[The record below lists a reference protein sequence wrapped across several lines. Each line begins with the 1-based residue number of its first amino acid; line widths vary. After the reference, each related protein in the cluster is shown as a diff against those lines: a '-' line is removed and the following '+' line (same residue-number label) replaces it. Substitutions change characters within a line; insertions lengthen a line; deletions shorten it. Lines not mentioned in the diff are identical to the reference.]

1 MNLRVRRPVNH
12 VPNTFLP
19 MTSMDSLCGGQDP
32 ESAGGKTE
40 GDGGV
45 GRGGRGR
52 GRRGGRWTV
61 RGERRE
67 GWREKRREETTRGG
81 EDT

>member
-1 MNLRVRRPVNH
+1 MNLRVRRPVNYA
-12 VPNTFLP
+12 PNTFLP

-45 GRGGRGR
+45 GRGGRGG
-52 GRRGGRWTV
+52 GRRGRWTV